1 MIVDVYPGGAALGG
15 IYTGLVNA
23 DTLHSMVVGCDMPFL
38 NRALLQYLIG
48 LAPGFDVVVPRIRGL
63 TEPLHAVYSKRCLV
77 PIEQLLN
84 QGGLAISRLFS
95 LIRTRYVD
103 ENEIA
108 RFDPDHLSFFNV
120 NTQDELAK
128 ARLLMRRRKQLSAV
142 DEGESQ

>member
-23 DTLHSMVVGCDMPFL
+23 DTLHSLVVGCDMPFL
-38 NRALLQYLIG
+38 NRALLQHLIG
-48 LAPGFDVVVPRIRGL
+48 LAPGFDVVVPRTSGL

-77 PIEQLLN
+77 SIEQLLN

-95 LIRTRYVD
+95 LIKTRYVD

-120 NTQDELAK
+120 NTQDDLAK
-128 ARLLMRRRKQLSAV
+128 ARLLMRRRQQLSAV
-142 DEGESQ
+142 DEDESQ